1 MVMDGVV
8 FLFRFLPLFILI
20 YFLAPISLRNLVL
33 FVGSLIFFAWEDPM
47 YVGIMLVSV
56 LMDFIYGRLISLS
69 RSEAFSKICLWLSVL
84 TNTIPMVVFSFVFPI
99 DKGIMGFG
107 MYMMLSLSYVIACY
121 KKEVISQKNP
131 LHFGTYTTFFPIVYA
146 GVIPDYKDMA
156 AQLKERKVGI
166 LEVQKGVS
174 KFITGLAKKV
184 LLAGTMSKMIAEI
197 KELPS
202 GYLTVSHSWIFAIA
216 TFFLIFFTASGYADM
231 AIGLARILGFSIP
244 ENFDYPVLA
253 SSVTQ
258 FWDKFLI
265 TVVGWFRRNVY
276 QTICKEK
283 SGIILK
289 TIGTMVMWTFM
300 GIWFG
305 RGLNGLMAG
314 LWFGVWISLESLFI
328 LKVFKFVPGVVRI
341 FVTHVIMV
349 IGFVIMTTP
358 SISTAVYYLKHMFFY
373 GNANVFDTSV
383 IYLLGKYSIWIVF
396 TLVAA
401 LPSFHHLMERMK
413 MATTGSGMGFY
424 RVVNKLLPAALFV
437 LSIIYLV

>member
-20 YFLAPISLRNLVL
+20 YFLAPVSLRNFVL
-33 FVGSLIFFAWEDPM
+33 FMGSLIFFAWEDPM

-56 LMDFIYGRLISLS
+56 LLDFVYGRLISLS
-69 RSEAFSKICLWLSVL
+69 RSEFFSKICLFLSIL
-84 TNTIPMVVFSFVFPI
+84 TNTAPMVIFSFVFPI

-131 LHFGTYTTFFPIVYA
+131 LHFGAYTTFFPVVYA
-146 GVIPDYKDMA
+146 GVIPNYKDMA
-156 AQLKERKVGI
+156 SQLKEREYGI
-166 LEVQKGVS
+166 LQVQKGVS

-216 TFFLIFFTASGYADM
+216 TFFLIYFTASGYADM
-231 AIGLARILGFSIP
+231 AIGLARILGFSVP

-265 TVVGWFRRNVY
+265 TVVHWFRKNVY
-276 QTICKEK
+276 QNICKEK
-283 SGIILK
+283 SGILLK
-289 TIGTMVMWTFM
+289 IIATLIMWTFM

-305 RGLNGLMAG
+305 RGVNGLASG
-314 LWFGVWISLESLFI
+314 LWFGVWIALESLFI
-328 LKVFKFVPGVVRI
+328 LKVFQFVPKVVRI
-341 FVTHVIMV
+341 LVTHVIMIV
-349 IGFVIMTTP
+349 GFVVMTTP
-358 SISTAVYYLKHMFFY
+358 SLSVALYYLKRMFFY
-373 GNANVFDTSV
+373 GNASIFDTSV

-396 TLVAA
+396 TLLAA
-401 LPSFHHLMERMK
+401 LPSFNHLMEKMK
-413 MATTGSGMGFY
+413 MASTGSGMGFY